1 MNWTCYP
8 PDEEERLIAQC
19 LQGED
24 TAWETLFHLYHPRLV
39 NIIKALIRNEGGM
52 EQAEEIAARVWGSLC
67 AEEYVRLRRY
77 NPGSGRLLGYLASMA
92 RRQMGRMRR
101 TEMSRHSRECIVARK
116 EGAWE
121 EIGCGV
127 AIQEFLATLTCRE
140 REFCLSELL
149 NQAMPAS
156 RSSMSRT
163 NNWQLRCR
171 VLKKFRRF
179 FLSKNSV

>member
-1 MNWTCYP
+1 MDRTCHP
-8 PDEEERLIAQC
+8 PDEEERLVAQC
-19 LQGED
+19 LQGQD

-39 NIIKALIRNEGGM
+39 NIIKALIHNEGGM

-77 NPGSGRLLGYLASMA
+77 TPGSGCLLSYLASMA
-92 RRQMGRMRR
+92 RRQIWRMKR
-101 TEMSRHSRECIVARK
+101 TETSRHSRECNVARR
-116 EGAWE
+116 EGAWDD
-121 EIGCGV
+121 IGGEV
-127 AIQEFLATLTCRE
+127 AIQEFLATLTRRE

-149 NQAMPAS
+149 NQARPAS
-156 RSSMSRT
+156 RSSISRA

-179 FLSKNSV
+179 FLSKKSV